1 MADHHDNERI
11 RRGLAVLVEDAP
23 LAPDFDDLTT
33 THARPIETRR
43 PTPLV
48 VAGLAAAA
56 VLATFVVGGIWL
68 GQSGGSS
75 DPGGET
81 PVSPTVTV
89 ADTPSTLANL
99 AAGQLPRV
107 LIDASDWSIVYVD
120 HSEGVNAGGEF
131 AVSDIQF
138 SDRSDHAE
146 LRMNS
151 GSHADLQALIADR
164 ADDHVR
170 IEDAPIWDTSAAVV
184 DLGSGFTAM
193 WESNAVEYEFV
204 AHEIVDEEKFRSL
217 LSSLVQTSEEEWVS
231 SLSEDIVSDRARV
244 VSTYLMDVPLPPNF
258 DTESLEAG
266 PVEHWYQVAAETI
279 SSVSCSW
286 IDYWIDAKAAGD
298 TEAVHRA
305 VDAMSSSHD
314 WQVLAD
320 MSSEGE
326 YPNVV
331 WEYADAMAGDGVIV
345 AGDITTV
352 EASYQRAFGCGS

>member
-1 MADHHDNERI
+1 MAEHYEDERI

-33 THARPIETRR
+33 THVRSIETSKPR
-43 PTPLV
+43 PLV
-48 VAGLAAAA
+48 VAGLSAAA

-75 DPGGET
+75 DPSGET
-81 PVSPTVTV
+81 PVAPTVTV
-89 ADTPSTLANL
+89 PDTLANL
-99 AAGQLPRV
+99 AAGEFPRV
-107 LIDASDWSIVYVD
+107 LIDAPDWSIVYVD
-120 HSEGVNAGGEF
+120 HSEGVNAEGEF

-151 GSHADLQALIADR
+151 GFHADLGALIADR

-204 AHEIVDEEKFRSL
+204 AYEIDNEEKFRSL
-217 LSSLVQTSEEEWVS
+217 LSSVVQTSEEEWVM
-231 SLSEDIVSDRARV
+231 SLPDEIVTDRGQV
-244 VSTYLMDVPLPPNF
+244 VSTYLVDVPLPPDF
-258 DTESLEAG
+258 DSASLEQG
-266 PVEHWYQVAAETI
+266 PVEHWYPVAAETI
-279 SSVSCSW
+279 SAVSCSW

-298 TEAVHRA
+298 TEAVQRA
-305 VDAMSSSHD
+305 VDAMASSHHWRILD
-314 WQVLAD
+314 DMLA
-320 MSSEGE
+320 EGE
-326 YPNVV
+326 YPKVV
-331 WEYADAMAGDGVIV
+331 WEYADAMFGDGTIV
-345 AGDITTV
+345 AGEVTTV
-352 EASYQRAFGCGS
+352 EATYQRAFGCGS